1 MLDAPVLDAPVLD
14 APVLD
19 APVLGDPVLG
29 DPVLGDPVLDAPVL
43 DAPVLDAPATPPDE
57 LLSIGVGLVPP
68 GVGELDADE
77 AGVEG
82 VALTG
87 VDAVAVTLGLVVLDA
102 VEVEQGVPVGVAGFL
117 LPVALVLA
125 FAEAVVVP
133 VLVAAAV
140 TVAVAVAVPVAVA
153 LALVPSLA
161 LELTLGLPLAG
172 LPLVLSL
179 GGLVTGV
186 AGAGVT
192 LGVTGLVDLAAAA
205 DEEVDWQAVGF
216 SLLRPAKVR
225 SRLAAPPDECTR
237 LPDPAALPP
246 PLALG
251 EEIPTAVPSWT
262 KASRSGGTAKEIPMA
277 NTAQATARAGRSSPY
292 RQSRGCRP
300 VPPVP
305 VPPVP
310 VPPVPVPPVPV
321 PPVPAASCPPRMAF
335 QRRIRSARKPRRA
348 EAPECLLA

>member
-1 MLDAPVLDAPVLD
+1 MLDAPVPDAPLFDAPVLGDPVLDAPVLD
-14 APVLD
+14 A
-19 APVLGDPVLG
+19 
-29 DPVLGDPVLDAPVL
+29 PVLDAPVL

-82 VALTG
+82 LALTD
-87 VDAVAVTLGLVVLDA
+87 VDALAVTLGLVVLDG
-102 VEVEQGVPVGVAGFL
+102 VRVEQGVPVGVAAFL

-133 VLVAAAV
+133 VGGGSGGHGRRCCRRASRRGAGAGAGAGTGAGTAAGRAAAGR
-140 TVAVAVAVPVAVA
+140 AAA
-153 LALVPSLA
+153 
-161 LELTLGLPLAG
+161 AG
-172 LPLVLSL
+172 LPL
-179 GGLVTGV
+179 GGLVNGV

-192 LGVTGLVDLAAAA
+192 LGVTGLVDLAAAD

-225 SRLAAPPDECTR
+225 SWLAAPPDECTR

-246 PLALG
+246 PLALE
-251 EEIPTAVPSWT
+251 EEIPTAEPSWT

-300 VPPVP
+300 APPVP
-305 VPPVP
+305 APPVP
-310 VPPVPVPPVPV
+310 A
-321 PPVPAASCPPRMAF
+321 PPVPAASCSPRMAF

>member
-1 MLDAPVLDAPVLD
+1 M
-14 APVLD
+14 LD
-19 APVLGDPVLG
+19 APVLGDPVL
-29 DPVLGDPVLDAPVL
+29 DAPVLDAPVLDAPVL

-77 AGVEG
+77 AGAEG
-82 VALTG
+82 LALTG
-87 VDAVAVTLGLVVLDA
+87 VDAAAVTLGLVVLDG
-102 VEVEQGVPVGVAGFL
+102 VEVEQGVPAGVAGFL

-153 LALVPSLA
+153 LAPSLA
-161 LELTLGLPLAG
+161 LELTLGLPLGLPLAG

-192 LGVTGLVDLAAAA
+192 LGVTGLVDLAAAD

-225 SRLAAPPDECTR
+225 SWLAAPPDECTR

-292 RQSRGCRP
+292 RQSRGCRAA
-300 VPPVP
+300 
-305 VPPVP
+305 
-310 VPPVPVPPVPV
+310 PPVPV
-321 PPVPAASCPPRMAF
+321 PPVPAPPVPAASCSPRMAF